1 MAPKSKTAKSSS
13 KKRNIDIGHKTQD
26 DEDLL
31 TSKSVNLPSSS
42 AWSTRTLPLTHVL
55 PLSTLCLKTFS
66 VNLQKI
72 HSSGNWQAQVEWLKL
87 LPDSVIPRLFA
98 TLRQTCP
105 SILSSNFITA
115 YLLRGPSVTLT
126 DDLPGVNKNTVAA
139 IIRSGEHLKEL
150 VLRGLDKIPD
160 ENFASVIAQLPVLQ
174 VLVLS
179 GCTKVGSKTV
189 AAISQRC
196 PNLTKL
202 NLNYTS
208 ATPISLAPVLKLCA
222 HLNTLKLAGISNWTE
237 ATIGKLWAALGDDT
251 EGDTFYLPN
260 LTNIN
265 LRQLSISDFDVNQVL
280 TRCPNIQKLDLSFTP
295 IHHPP
300 LLLTP
305 HPNLE
310 KLSLTSTQISSADI
324 ISILTGLP
332 NLKSLSAGAIGG
344 GQGSSVAISNTSAM
358 TLTDQT
364 LREITDILVEYNQLE
379 SVSLVGNT
387 KLGSVGRI
395 DRAFED
401 FVKRVGRKCKHL
413 NLAGISSLKSS
424 DLSGLLIDDIEL
436 EPSKLQELVLNNT
449 GVNDEVA
456 PYISAC
462 PNLQTLELGST
473 KISEEGLFTIIDSCS
488 QLSRL
493 NLTSC
498 RGVGVVDRRRFF
510 EVWEER

>member
-1 MAPKSKTAKSSS
+1 MAPKSKTTKSSS

-332 NLKSLSAGAIGG
+332 NLKSFSAGAIGDPG
-344 GQGSSVAISNTSAM
+344 
-358 TLTDQT
+358 
-364 LREITDILVEYNQLE
+364 EITDILVEYNQLE

-395 DRAFED
+395 DRALED